1 MVAMW
6 FRRDLRL
13 KDNAA
18 LCAAAASGERVLP
31 LFIFDTEIL
40 SELPPDDARVS
51 FFCQLLE
58 NMQGDLR
65 GQGGSLAGFHD
76 TPARAFNKLLADNA
90 ITAVYANADYEPYA
104 IARDAE
110 IARLLKS
117 RGIAFH
123 LLRDHLV
130 FEPGE
135 ILKPDGTPY
144 VVFTPFSKKWKSELT
159 ENRTSSHGKPTV
171 KWSRHSYKLPTIT
184 EIGFKPSEIR
194 VPDADIS
201 AKLIAGYANS
211 RDFPS
216 QRTSRLGPHLRFGS
230 VSARQAVTEA
240 LKSGEGTFLNEL
252 IWREFFA
259 HVLFHYPKTVSESF
273 RPQYDNIKW
282 RNDQAEFELWKTGR
296 TGYPLVDAGMRELNA
311 TGFMHNRVRMVAA
324 SFLCK
329 HLLIDWRW
337 GEAYFALKLL
347 DYEQASNV
355 GNWQWAAGS
364 GTDAA
369 PYFRIFNPSEQARK
383 FDGSGKYI
391 VEWVP
396 EYGTPAYPRPMVDH
410 AMARERCLEAYKKA
424 VG

>member
-13 KDNAA
+13 RDNAA
-18 LCAAAASGERVLP
+18 LAAAAASGEPVLP

-40 SELPPDDARVS
+40 AELPRDDARVS
-51 FFCQLLE
+51 FIHDLLTD
-58 NMQGDLR
+58 MDQSVKKDR
-65 GQGGSLAGFHD
+65 GSLAAFHD
-76 TPARAFNKLLADNA
+76 TPVKAFERLLSEQG

-104 IARDAE
+104 TARDAE
-110 IARLLKS
+110 IRELLKS
-117 RGIAFH
+117 RGIKFH
-123 LLRDHLV
+123 LLRDHLI

-159 ENRTSSHGKPTV
+159 ADRIREIPVRNVSWAKHQ
-171 KWSRHSYKLPTIT
+171 YMLPPLSA
-184 EIGFKPSEIR
+184 IGFYKSAIS
-194 VPDADIS
+194 VPEAQTS
-201 AKLIAGYANS
+201 PELIAGYS
-211 RDFPS
+211 KTRDFPS
-216 QRTSRLGPHLRFGS
+216 KPTSRMGPHLRFGS
-230 VSARQAVTEA
+230 VSVREAVA
-240 LKSGEGTFLNEL
+240 KAQGQGDGMFLNEL

-259 HVLFHYPKTVSESF
+259 HVLYHFPKTVHESF

-282 RNDQAEFELWKTGR
+282 RNDEEDFERWKTGM
-296 TGYPLVDAGMRELNA
+296 TGYPLVDAGIRELNA

-383 FDGSGKYI
+383 FDGSGEYI
-391 VEWVP
+391 VKWIP
-396 EYGTPAYPRPMVDH
+396 EYGTPAYPQPIVDH
-410 AMARERCLEAYKKA
+410 ALARERCLKAYRKA